1 MCPRCVLTKLKAT
14 KGRHGHYSDYGR
26 PHPEITVGRGC
37 RAVQVSAL
45 GLCMRRQPTFGSNC
59 DRRPER
65 WECIPEAVKAMPSVY
80 SNLLTFIT
88 GAHACIG
95 YRFAVME

>member
-1 MCPRCVLTKLKAT
+1 
-14 KGRHGHYSDYGR
+14 
-26 PHPEITVGRGC
+26 
-37 RAVQVSAL
+37 
-45 GLCMRRQPTFGSNC
+45 MRRQPTFGSNGDC
-59 DRRPER
+59 RPER

-95 YRFAVME
+95 YRFAVIE